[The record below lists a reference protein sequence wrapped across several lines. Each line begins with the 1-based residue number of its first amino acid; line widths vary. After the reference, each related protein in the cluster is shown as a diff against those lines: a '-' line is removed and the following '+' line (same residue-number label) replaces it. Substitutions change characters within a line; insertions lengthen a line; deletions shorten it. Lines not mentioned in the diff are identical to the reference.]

1 MRLGR
6 SRQSSNIEDR
16 RRNGPRAGRA
26 GIGLG
31 TIVLALVALYFGV
44 DPAVVLQ
51 MADQGASSPA
61 PATQTTGAPTDA
73 QGQFVSRVLGE
84 TEDTWRTIF
93 NEQTNGR
100 YRDATLV
107 LYRGATPTACGT
119 GQSAMGP
126 FYCPAD
132 TRVYIDLAFFDQMAS
147 QMNAPGQF
155 AQAYVIAHEIGHH
168 VQHQLGTLERV
179 NRQRAAASTSQANR
193 LSVRLELQADCY
205 AGVWAHHADAARQI
219 LEAGDIQAALDAASA
234 VGDDTLQRR
243 HQGQVVPDSFTHGS
257 AQQRMQWFSR
267 GLNSG
272 QLQDCDTFSVSP

>member
-51 MADQGASSPA
+51 MADQGTSSPA

-205 AGVWAHHADAARQI
+205 AGVWSCRPTAMRASGPIMPMPPAR
-219 LEAGDIQAALDAASA
+219 SSRP
-234 VGDDTLQRR
+234 VTSRR
-243 HQGQVVPDSFTHGS
+243 HWTPPAPSVTTHCNVATRDRSCLIRLHTVPPSSACNGS
-257 AQQRMQWFSR
+257 VAA
-267 GLNSG
+267 
-272 QLQDCDTFSVSP
+272 